1 MGLHQTKKLL
11 HRENHQLTEKAT
23 YGMGE
28 NIHKPYLI
36 MGNVQNIQGTQSSV
50 ANKQIPQ
57 LKDGQNIPRKIYT
70 NGQVHEKRFQITNHQ
85 GNAGQN
91 HSKIY
96 TYTGEDTH
104 YQKDEITNT
113 GKDVEKTESM

>member
-1 MGLHQTKKLL
+1 
-11 HRENHQLTEKAT
+11 
-23 YGMGE
+23 
-28 NIHKPYLI
+28 

-70 NGQVHEKRFQITNHQ
+70 NGQVHEKMFQITNHQ

-96 TYTGEDTH
+96 TYTSEDTH
-104 YQKDEITNT
+104 YQKD
-113 GKDVEKTESM
+113 KR